1 MTTTKRKKPEELR
14 SHRWYGAQDMR
25 SFGHRSRTAQMG
37 YNRNDY
43 AGKPVIAIINTW
55 SDINPCHSHFR
66 QRAEEVKRGIWQAG
80 GFPVEMPAISLSE
93 PFQKPTTMLY
103 RNLLAM
109 ETEELLR
116 SYPADACVLMGGCDK
131 TTPALLMG
139 AISMNLP
146 TIFLPAGPMLRG
158 DYRGQ
163 FLGSGSDVWKYWAE
177 LRAGNI
183 TESDWAEIENGIA
196 RSPGHC
202 MTMGTASTMTSTV
215 EALGLSLSG
224 YASIPAPDSRHAQMA
239 TQTGRRIVEMAW
251 EDLKPSDILTPASFD
266 NAVMTTLALSGSTNA
281 AVHLIALSKR
291 AGFNLTL
298 ERFDELARKIPVLAN
313 VRPSGKYLMEDF
325 FYAGGLRALLKQ
337 LGSLLSLKE
346 KTVDGKTIGE
356 LIANATVFNDDV
368 IRSIDNAMVKSD
380 GLAILKGNLAPDGAV
395 IKPPA
400 AESHLLKHTG
410 KAVVFKN
417 YDDLSARIDLPSLD
431 IDANSVIVLQ
441 NAGPQGAPGM
451 PEWGQLPIPKKLL
464 EQGVRDMVRI
474 SDARMSGTS
483 YGACVLHVTPESYIG
498 GPLAFVKDGDLIEL
512 DVPARKLNVLI
523 SDEEMAKRKAA
534 WVAPAPKFERGFGK
548 LYLQHI
554 QQADKGC
561 DFDFLETQVSST
573 PSNTQADGSRGGEP
587 EIH

>member
-1 MTTTKRKKPEELR
+1 MTNSKRKKPEELR
-14 SHRWYGAQDMR
+14 SHRWYGTKDMR

-183 TESDWAEIENGIA
+183 SETEWAEIENGIA

-202 MTMGTASTMTSTV
+202 MTMGTASTMTSIV

-266 NAVMTTLALSGSTNA
+266 NAVITALALSGSTNA

-325 FYAGGLRALLKQ
+325 FYAGGLRALLNQ

-356 LIANATVFNDDV
+356 LIANAPVFDDDV
-368 IRSIDNAMVKSD
+368 IRSVDHAMVKSD

-417 YDDLSARIDLPSLD
+417 YDDLSARIDLPDLE
-431 IDANSVIVLQ
+431 IDQNSVIVLQ

-483 YGACVLHVTPESYIG
+483 YGACVLHVTPESFVG
-498 GPLAFVKDGDLIEL
+498 GPLAFVQDGDLIEL

-523 SDEEMAKRKAA
+523 SDEEMAKRKKA
-534 WVAPAPKFERGFGK
+534 WIAPAPKFERGFGK

-554 QQADKGC
+554 QQANKGC
-561 DFDFLETQVSST
+561 DFDFLETQASPSSLD
-573 PSNTQADGSRGGEP
+573 TQTGSARGGEP